1 MVTDEGRW
9 WASLLY
15 HASRVLQHLVIEL
28 SLGLLDTITSV
39 QLHNRVFVDEWN
51 GALLQFKQLQNIEIY
66 WTGINATM
74 VLR

>member
-39 QLHNRVFVDEWN
+39 QLHNRHLSMN
-51 GALLQFKQLQNIEIY
+51 GTVHYYNSNNYKTLKFIGQE
-66 WTGINATM
+66 
-74 VLR
+74 

>member
-39 QLHNRVFVDEWN
+39 QVHNRICHLSMN
-51 GALLQFKQLQNIEIY
+51 G
-66 WTGINATM
+66 TM
-74 VLR
+74 HYYNSNNYKTLKFIGQE